1 MSRPLRIDYPNA
13 WHHVMNRA
21 RRGEDLFVDKAD
33 YQQFIDLL
41 QETADLFNVNVAAF
55 CLMPTHYHLMVQT
68 PDTNLSRCMRHVNGV
83 YTQRY
88 NVRHGCD
95 GTLFRG
101 RYKSIL
107 VDADSYLLQLVR
119 YIHQNPLK
127 AGLVNH
133 LDQYVWS
140 SHKGYLSKAKKWNWL
155 YKDFVLQ
162 MLTVQTNTQIRIYKQ
177 FMAQEHDEDLVRIL
191 NRKNPP
197 SMLGS
202 EKFIAWIKDRFFK
215 KKKDKE
221 VPASRE
227 LAPELNTII
236 SEVIRY
242 YKIRPSTLRDVR
254 RGIENEPRDVAMYLI
269 RSLRSEPL
277 MRVGAG
283 FGLNRYSSVSSVVMR
298 VKAKL
303 QEDRKF
309 KNRLK
314 CIENNILR
322 GQT

>member
-314 CIENNILR
+314 CIENNILK